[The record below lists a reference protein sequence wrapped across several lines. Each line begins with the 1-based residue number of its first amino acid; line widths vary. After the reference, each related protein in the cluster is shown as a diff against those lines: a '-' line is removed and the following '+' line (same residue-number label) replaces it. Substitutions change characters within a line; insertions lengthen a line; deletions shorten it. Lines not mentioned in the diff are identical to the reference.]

1 MKMNKH
7 TAISPAELADRL
19 AIRELVEAYAT
30 RPKAVSREEVRRRAL
45 SQAAT
50 ADETER
56 VLERLAYL
64 GFVQPDPAYRDKPGR
79 PTSHWLVNPALAEP

>member
-1 MKMNKH
+1 VRRV
-7 TAISPAELADRL
+7 ARWLL
-19 AIRELVEAYAT
+19 GT

-50 ADETER
+50 ADETEQ
-56 VLERLAYL
+56 VL
-64 GFVQPDPAYRDKPGR
+64 PDPAYRDKPGR